1 MLKLLA
7 RDMHT
12 RLGGQE
18 GEGLAVVEQRLRRL
32 AALAPDARRDEVTAL
47 PADESDQLLVG
58 GFGYGATRE
67 DPWNTHEDAR
77 LLAATLEAYAAGI
90 TVGSGKEWESA
101 RHVKGMLTAQAQL
114 LRALEADA
122 AGDRSEANRLFD
134 LACGQGETAGDW
146 LVCALGLLGRTACG
160 SEAHLAEPSEIM
172 ELAGPV
178 IDELAQYVEDDL
190 GPLRQAFHL
199 RYEAFGLVRSAV
211 RAEDADTLL
220 SLVRSWLEVNP
231 PGAMVELAHAWSG
244 EMDRG
249 VHDGDLDWAV
259 GWAAWGDQLIAPAQP
274 GSPLRFRL
282 AGHFRAA
289 GDAEHSVQVLEWLLS
304 DEPDDEDVLVAL
316 AGAYQR
322 AGRGEDA
329 IACLRSRLSD
339 PPAPGE
345 EVLLGQLVRVL
356 VQEDSPELEHWEGEL
371 IRLTGG
377 GASDMLPKVFGT
389 PPSPQVAMARFVDGT
404 LTVSPDIDH
413 LSEIGP
419 QIFAAMI
426 EGSPDGAD
434 MLRDLAE
441 RDPAMAAG
449 VARLLGVPLVTRA
462 HREAAEHIARGEQH
476 FHRREYAEAAA
487 CYHRA
492 LESDPDSAS
501 ALLVLGDVYYVNQHL
516 GLARAYFQESLAVEE
531 TPMAWRFLGDT
542 YRAEEDG
549 TEEARSCYERAVALD
564 PDYGGAREALEHL
577 PPPAVRPVWSP
588 EAATADA
595 PPPAQGRETGTA
607 APPPGIPMSRFAA
620 GPGVE
625 ADLPVRLEAA
635 LRRDHPALGVLF
647 DSLADDGDF
656 AAWLAEHAPAHWSR
670 AQDALR
676 ALIHQWS
683 ARGTDLERSLLLA
696 GRRVQIAEALE
707 GPWPDGDD
715 EDMGKARLLADAL
728 EQLAAVNKD
737 LGRYS
742 ESYDLLRTAERWA
755 DIDEEER
762 ARAGRSLRVGY
773 DHFHDRPPRAGL
785 YEALADA
792 ALRTGDEAGAA
803 HYARLR
809 RDLEEGLPA
818 DDHAR
823 VVDLVTE
830 GLSAFL
836 EDEDPDLALRYLR
849 TAERIAE
856 RESAR
861 TPVKVTSATVQYGYG
876 RLLTWLG
883 LPRRA
888 LHHLGRAR
896 ELNSGNADRLAQDW
910 IATAEVLDRWPR
922 FGPAML
928 AYEQVLVLSSVPG
941 TIDDRLFWAPRR
953 EPTSRTGRRVVAVE
967 RAWTVILPMAH
978 AAWAY
983 GELYTATD
991 VLELG
996 AGLADLVRAAQ
1007 PDPGLRMRVQD
1018 ERAVVFE
1025 LLTRFC
1031 LGRAERSD
1039 GDRDA
1044 HVAAAYTAS
1053 ERKRSRAL
1061 LDAMSTVRLRTPA
1074 GVPQQ
1079 LVEREAGL
1087 LRTRAEVES
1096 RSEVDWAQHRA
1107 VTDELATL
1115 WARLAASGPEAAEY
1129 AAIRQSDVLSPEDV
1143 LAELADEPVVVA
1155 SYAMLDDGTIVVF
1168 VLSGSAGL
1176 QVAPV
1181 DADGPQLLR
1190 FIEDHFGSAG
1200 QVREMAEDLPGL
1212 FQHVLGPLVAPLA
1225 AATRPGQT
1233 VLICPT
1239 GALHHVPFHALAVEG
1254 AETLLDRNPVGY
1266 LPTVSLLRTLNHRA
1280 PGAGTGALVLGDPGN
1295 DLPYARTEA
1304 VTLGNRLETVPLL
1317 GEAATREEVLRRVP
1331 HASVFHAACHA
1342 HFDAEDPLS
1351 SGLVLAGGVLTARDI
1366 LRQDW
1371 HGVRLAVLSACETG
1385 LGRTSRTDET
1395 LGLSRSLLFAGVRS
1409 LVMSLW
1415 RVPDST
1421 TAAIMGDFHDLALAG
1436 ETPALALRTAL
1447 LAARDRPGGGRL
1459 DRWAAFCL
1467 LGDWRAPA
1475 GTEPRHGE

>member
-1 MLKLLA
+1 MA
-7 RDMHT
+7 
-12 RLGGQE
+12 
-18 GEGLAVVEQRLRRL
+18 
-32 AALAPDARRDEVTAL
+32 AL
-47 PADESDQLLVG
+47 PADESHQLLVG

-67 DPWNTHEDAR
+67 DPWNTHADAR
-77 LLAATLEAYAAGI
+77 LLASTLEAYAGG
-90 TVGSGKEWESA
+90 VPVSPGKEWESA
-101 RHVKGMLTAQAQL
+101 RHVKDKLTAQAQL
-114 LRALEADA
+114 LRAVEADA
-122 AGDRSEANRLFD
+122 AGDRYEANRLFD
-134 LACGQGETAGDW
+134 LASGRGETVGDW
-146 LVCALGLLGRTACG
+146 LVCALGILGRTACG
-160 SEAHLAEPSEIM
+160 SEAHVAEPSGIM
-172 ELAGPV
+172 DIANAV

-190 GPLRQAFHL
+190 GPLRHAFQL
-199 RYEAFGLVRSAV
+199 RYEAFGVV
-211 RAEDADTLL
+211 RAAVGADDAETLS
-220 SLVRSWLEVNP
+220 SLARSWLTVNAP
-231 PGAMVELAHAWSG
+231 DATVELSHAWRG
-244 EMDRG
+244 EMSRG
-249 VHDGDLDWAV
+249 IHDGDLDWAV
-259 GWAAWGDQLIAPAQP
+259 AWAEWGDRLTAPVQP
-274 GSPLRFRL
+274 RCPLRTRL
-282 AGHFRAA
+282 AGHFLAT
-289 GDAEHSVQVLEWLLS
+289 GDAERSIQVLESILT
-304 DEPDDEDVLVAL
+304 DEPAAEDVLVTL

-322 AGRGEDA
+322 AGRGADA
-329 IACLRSRLSD
+329 ITCLRSRLSD

-345 EVLLGQLVRVL
+345 EDLLGQLVRVL
-356 VQEDSPELEHWEGEL
+356 VQENSPELERWEGEL
-371 IRLTGG
+371 IRLTGAG
-377 GASDMLPKVFGT
+377 TRDMLPKVFGT
-389 PPSPQVAMARFVDGT
+389 PPSPQVAMAALVDGT
-404 LTVSPDIDH
+404 LTISPDIDH
-413 LSEIGP
+413 LSDIGP

-426 EGSPDGAD
+426 EGSPDGAGI
-434 MLRDLAE
+434 LRDLAE
-441 RDPAMAAG
+441 SDPARAAA

-462 HREAAEHIARGEQH
+462 HREAAEHIAQGEQH

-501 ALLVLGDVYYVNQHL
+501 ALLVLGDVYYMNRQL

-542 YRAEEDG
+542 YRAEEEG
-549 TEEARSCYERAVALD
+549 TEEARSCYQRAVALD

-577 PPPAVRPVWSP
+577 PPPASPTWSP
-588 EAATADA
+588 PKAGTVAA
-595 PPPAQGRETGTA
+595 PPPDEGREADTA
-607 APPPGIPMSRFAA
+607 ARRPGIPMSRFAA
-620 GPGVE
+620 GPGIE

-635 LRRDHPALGVLF
+635 VRRDHPVLGVLF

-656 AAWLAEHAPAHWSR
+656 VDWLARHAPLHWSR
-670 AQDALR
+670 AQTVLKV
-676 ALIHQWS
+676 LIHQWS

-696 GRRVQIAEALE
+696 RRRVQIAEALE

-715 EDMGKARLLADAL
+715 EDMGRARLLADAL
-728 EQLAAVNKD
+728 EQLSSVNTA

-742 ESYDLLRTAERWA
+742 ESYDLLRAAERWA

-762 ARAGRSLRVGY
+762 SRAGRSQRVG
-773 DHFHDRPPRAGL
+773 DNHFDNRPPKAGL
-785 YEALADA
+785 YESLATA

-803 HYARLR
+803 HYARLQ
-809 RDLEEGLPA
+809 RDLEQGLPA
-818 DDHAR
+818 DDHER
-823 VVDLVTE
+823 VVEIVSA

-836 EDEDPDLALRYLR
+836 EDEDADLALRHLR

-861 TPVKVTSATVQYGYG
+861 TPVKVTQATVQHGYG
-876 RLLTWLG
+876 QLLTWLG

-896 ELNSGNADRLAQDW
+896 ELNSGNADRLAWDW

-941 TIDDRLFWAPRR
+941 TIEDRLFWAPRK
-953 EPTSRTGRRVVAVE
+953 EPTSRTGRRIVAVE
-967 RAWTVILPMAH
+967 RAWNVVLPMAR

-1025 LLTRFC
+1025 LLTRFR

-1039 GDRDA
+1039 GDRA
-1044 HVAAAYTAS
+1044 THVSAAYTAS

-1061 LDAMSTVRLRTPA
+1061 LDAMSTVRLRTPD

-1079 LVEREAGL
+1079 LVEREAEL
-1087 LRTRAEVES
+1087 LRARTEVES
-1096 RSEVDWAQHRA
+1096 GGTVDWAQHRA
-1107 VTDELATL
+1107 LTDELAAL
-1115 WARLAASGPEAAEY
+1115 WARMTASGPEAAEY
-1129 AAIRQSDVLSPEDV
+1129 AAIRQSDVLAPKDV
-1143 LAELADEPVVVA
+1143 LAELADEPVLVA

-1168 VLSGSAGL
+1168 VLSGAAGL
-1176 QVAPV
+1176 QVAHV

-1190 FIEDHFGSAG
+1190 FVEDHFGSAG
-1200 QVREMAEDLPGL
+1200 RVREMAEDLPGL
-1212 FQHVLGPLVAPLA
+1212 FQHVLKPLVAPLA

-1233 VLICPT
+1233 ILISPT

-1254 AETLLDRNPVGY
+1254 SATLLDRNPVGY
-1266 LPTVSLLRTLNHRA
+1266 LPTVSLLRTLNHRV
-1280 PGAGTGALVLGDPGN
+1280 PGASTGALILGDPGN
-1295 DLPYARTEA
+1295 DLPYARREA
-1304 VTLGNRLETVPLL
+1304 VSLGSSLETVPLL
-1317 GEAATREEVLRRVP
+1317 GEAATRDEVLRRVP

-1371 HGVRLAVLSACETG
+1371 HGVRLAVLSGCETG
-1385 LGRTSRTDET
+1385 VGRTSRTDET

-1421 TAAIMGDFHDLALAG
+1421 TAAIMGDFHDLALGG
-1436 ETPALALRTAL
+1436 EAPAAALRTAL
-1447 LAARDRPGGGRL
+1447 LAARDRPGGDRL

-1475 GTEPRHGE
+1475 DTGPRHGD